1 MLLKRKVKARY
12 FTGQTKKMKASLK
25 KQFFPFF
32 FFFSFFLFTDF
43 INLLKLRAA
52 YSPSTNSRWENEN
65 ITTAGNKR
73 LLLIELQVLQ
83 TRQAALWIPEG
94 SRVKTNGLIKG
105 GKMESKTT
113 GYEGRLTLGTLA
125 VSSNQ
130 VIERSQLTKTDK
142 QTSKK
147 SNAKKEREW
156 SRRK

>member
-1 MLLKRKVKARY
+1 
-12 FTGQTKKMKASLK
+12 
-25 KQFFPFF
+25 
-32 FFFSFFLFTDF
+32 
-43 INLLKLRAA
+43 
-52 YSPSTNSRWENEN
+52 
-65 ITTAGNKR
+65 
-73 LLLIELQVLQ
+73 
-83 TRQAALWIPEG
+83 
-94 SRVKTNGLIKG
+94 
-105 GKMESKTT
+105 MESKTT